1 MPLGIRNLVKSWFS
15 FLNTFSPSSSDMDDL
30 LAKLKAV
37 LDQLT
42 KRVDIYQEFPNK
54 DRISYWQTKVEE
66 LKAAPGTVDTKHRI
80 PMKDGKV
87 DQGVWEQKDKKDR
100 RNLWELIDNA
110 FNELCSFNK
119 DRIIRGWI
127 WFGVFL
133 VILVAIVFIYQDLHT
148 GWLGSCGLGQ
158 KLSPKLSINFNPKEM
173 TAIWEQVRTVELK
186 LGDVKAKKDKG
197 RLSEV
202 KSDLDKLKALLEKL
216 ESKTSP
222 LSVETSRLLGAFSAE
237 IDGDNSTAYP
247 TYQEFLNKLR
257 DDLKSF
263 SPNETIKIWEQVRK
277 VELKLGEVKAKK
289 GKDKL
294 SDLKSDIEKLRGR
307 LDKLKREPILLPFET
322 SRLLGTL
329 SAETE
334 GNDPA
339 AHQTYQEFSKKLR
352 ADLESFSTAYFWTAS
367 PWRWYELFFSA
378 LIGCLVGLLFYIA
391 GLLSQGVF
399 NTEEVSMFL
408 AELFIAPIVV
418 LVVFFLFAF
427 TGITSFAPSEV
438 SLTVNIGFAFILGF
452 AVRRTIGLLDTLK
465 KRIFPDP
472 SPGSSSAGG

>member
-1 MPLGIRNLVKSWFS
+1 
-15 FLNTFSPSSSDMDDL
+15 MDDL

-87 DQGVWEQKDKKDR
+87 DKEVWEQKDKEDR
-100 RNLWELIDNA
+100 RNLWKLLDNA
-110 FNELCSFNK
+110 FNELCGFNK
-119 DRIIRGWI
+119 DRIMRGWI
-127 WFGVFL
+127 WLGVFL
-133 VILVAIVFIYQDLHT
+133 LLLAAIVCFYQDLHT
-148 GWLGSCGLGQ
+148 GWLGSWGLGR
-158 KLSPKLSINFNPKEM
+158 KLSPKLTMNLTPKET
-173 TAIWEQVRTVELK
+173 TAIWEQARTVELK
-186 LGDVKAKKDKG
+186 LGEVKAKKEKG
-197 RLSEV
+197 KVSDV
-202 KSDLDKLKALLEKL
+202 KPDIDKLKELLGKL
-216 ESKTSP
+216 ESKTFL
-222 LSVETSRLLGAFSAE
+222 LSVETSRFFGALSAE
-237 IDGDNSTAYP
+237 VEANDPAAHQ
-247 TYQEFLNKLR
+247 TYQKFLNKLR
-257 DDLKSF
+257 DDLKSL
-263 SPNETIKIWEQVRK
+263 SPNEAITIWEQVRK
-277 VELKLGEVKAKK
+277 VELKLDEVKTKK
-289 GKDKL
+289 GKGKL
-294 SDLKSDIEKLRGR
+294 SDVKPAIGELRQSMDR
-307 LDKLKREPILLPFET
+307 LQSNVNKREPIRLPFET
-322 SRLLGTL
+322 SMLLGTL
-329 SAETE
+329 SAEVE
-334 GNDPA
+334 ANDPA

-472 SPGSSSAGG
+472 SPAS

>member
-1 MPLGIRNLVKSWFS
+1 MSLGIKNCLKSCFLS
-15 FLNTFSPSSSDMDDL
+15 LNTFSPSSSDMDDL

-87 DQGVWEQKDKKDR
+87 DKEVWEQKDKEDR
-100 RNLWELIDNA
+100 RNLWKLLDNA
-110 FNELCSFNK
+110 FNELCGFNK
-119 DRIIRGWI
+119 DRIMRGWI
-127 WFGVFL
+127 WLGVFL
-133 VILVAIVFIYQDLHT
+133 LLLAAIVCFYQDLHT
-148 GWLGSCGLGQ
+148 GWLGSWGLGR
-158 KLSPKLSINFNPKEM
+158 KLSPKLTMNLTPKET
-173 TAIWEQVRTVELK
+173 TAIWEQART
-186 LGDVKAKKDKG
+186 
-197 RLSEV
+197 
-202 KSDLDKLKALLEKL
+202 
-216 ESKTSP
+216 
-222 LSVETSRLLGAFSAE
+222 
-237 IDGDNSTAYP
+237 
-247 TYQEFLNKLR
+247 
-257 DDLKSF
+257 
-263 SPNETIKIWEQVRK
+263 

-289 GKDKL
+289 EKGKV
-294 SDLKSDIEKLRGR
+294 SDVKPDI
-307 LDKLKREPILLPFET
+307 DKLKELLGKLESKTFLLSVET
-322 SRLLGTL
+322 SRFFGAL
-329 SAETE
+329 SAEVE
-334 GNDPA
+334 ANDPA

-472 SPGSSSAGG
+472 SPAS